1 MVYKIIAVVFIINAL
16 FFIINALFFLINA
29 LVFKNHH
36 NKKSIASD
44 KLKLCFTSPKA
55 KL

>member
-1 MVYKIIAVVFIINAL
+1 MVYKIIAVV
-16 FFIINALFFLINA
+16 FIINALFFLINA

>member
-16 FFIINALFFLINA
+16 FFLISA